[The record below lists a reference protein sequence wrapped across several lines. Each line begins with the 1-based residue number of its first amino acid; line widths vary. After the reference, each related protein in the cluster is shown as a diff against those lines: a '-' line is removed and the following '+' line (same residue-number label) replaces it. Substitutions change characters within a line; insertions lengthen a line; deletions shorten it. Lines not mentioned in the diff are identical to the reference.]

1 MVYNQ
6 TVDIFL
12 GGLIMAALKVITL
25 SDDDRAYLQS
35 LVRRRTIQAQV
46 VDRAKILLYKE
57 QGDSYQTI
65 ADRIDVNIKSV
76 KLCID
81 KYLNDGIER
90 ALFDDD
96 RPGRPIEI
104 TDDARAWI
112 VSVACQ
118 KPCDLGY
125 AAELWTLGALHKHIQ
140 GNAEAAGYPRL
151 KTMTKPWL
159 QTYLKSMDIKP
170 YKIKYYLERKD
181 PEFDRKMHDVLLVY
195 KQVEMQSDQDG
206 NIIIPD
212 DGHQTHTLSYDEK
225 PGIQAIANKYPD
237 HNPTEDNGFIRR
249 DYEYVRLGTLSLL
262 AGIDLLTGEAIPLVS
277 ESHKS
282 SDFIEFLKIV
292 DAKYPEGD
300 TIRLILDN
308 HSAHTSKETK
318 KYLETLPEERFE
330 FVFTPTH
337 TSWLNMIESFFSKMT
352 KQMLKGIRVNSKQ
365 ELSDR
370 IYKYFNEINEEP
382 VVYHWTYKMDEIDL
396 EESAAFSS

>member
-170 YKIKYYLERKD
+170 FKIKYYLERKD

-237 HNPTEDNGFIRR
+237 HNPTEKNGFIRR

-318 KYLETLPEERFE
+318 KYLGTLPEERFE

-382 VVYHWTYKMDEIDL
+382 VVYHWTYKMDEVDL
-396 EESAAFSS
+396 EESATM